1 MMNRKYEQQIRSN
14 IFLAVSTFFLLMTMG
29 SCSKELEAPDTLEI
43 SNVNPVV
50 RATGGTVSLDITSN
64 ATWKVG
70 NIDATWLN
78 IENETGTGDGQLHVS
93 YDENNTVE
101 PRTVEF
107 FIVTTKDGKYHKI
120 ELTQLATDPILELE
134 QQEIEVGSRSRTHEI
149 KLTTNIPVGG
159 ISIEVLY
166 EQEAE
171 ENWIANINVQAEALR
186 FQTVL
191 NTVEEERTATI
202 ILSYEDTSNEDVVEV
217 WDKITVTQMASGN
230 DGPPEVQTF
239 GYVKELPLGVID
251 ENISVMGNIVSTGT
265 SDNFRKD
272 TYIIQ
277 DENSFALAFEAT
289 GSLPLNKYDKVN
301 LLLDG
306 AQIETFEDGGV
317 SYRVI
322 KNISAANILTSES
335 DPSFLPKSLYMS
347 ELTDDHVLSL
357 VTLQDVEF
365 AIPHGG
371 YSNFHEFYVT
381 QSYGD
386 HATKHYPAPI
396 RDIQGSDMYLI
407 TNREVTYRRN
417 AVPKGS
423 GTITGLVVKIMDS
436 AYGDLGEYSI
446 RHLEESDIAINPNR
460 ANGFSEILVEW
471 ELEPTTGFPDGTP
484 NLPPTTGPV
493 GATLQKDE
501 GTGFYAANTLNGI
514 YLIAKYRGDK
524 PGDNT
529 IIDYSSYN
537 VNSWGTGRYWIMDN
551 VSTLGITSSLSLQFE
566 AISISGTGTGGG
578 PRDFAVEYSLD
589 GENWNRIASYQVM
602 GQIAAN
608 QVQNVT
614 AGLKMFTYSLPN
626 ELLDKPNIKIRL
638 MNINNTSVNGGSIA
652 IPGST
657 SRLGHF
663 SIRYNK

>member
-1 MMNRKYEQQIRSN
+1 MNKKYYQQIRLD
-14 IFLAVSTFFLLMTMG
+14 IFLAVSTFFLLMTIG

-43 SNVNPVV
+43 NNVNPVV
-50 RATGGTVSLDITSN
+50 RATGGAVSLDITSN

-134 QQEIEVGSRSRTHEI
+134 QQEMEVGSRSRTHEI
-149 KLTTNIPVGG
+149 KLNTNIPVGG

-166 EQEAE
+166 EREE
-171 ENWIANINVQAEALR
+171 DENWLANINVQAEVLR
-186 FQTVL
+186 FQTAL
-191 NTVEEERTATI
+191 NTLEEERTATI
-202 ILSYEDTSNEDVVEV
+202 ILSYEDTSNEDVEEV

-230 DGPPEVQTF
+230 DGPPEVQPF
-239 GYVKELPLGVID
+239 GYVKKLPLGVID

-265 SDNFRKD
+265 SDNFRKN

-277 DENSFALAFEAT
+277 DENSVALAFEAT

-322 KNISAANILTSES
+322 KGISAANILSREPDAGFSPRSVRMS
-335 DPSFLPKSLYMS
+335 DLTEDHLLSF
-347 ELTDDHVLSL
+347 

-365 AIPHGG
+365 AIPHGA
-371 YSNFHEFYVT
+371 YTNFHEFYVT
-381 QSYGD
+381 QSYAN

-396 RDIQGSDMYLI
+396 RDIHGDSMFLI
-407 TNREVTYRRN
+407 TNREVSYRRKSI
-417 AVPKGS
+417 PKGS

-436 AYGDLGEYSI
+436 AYGNLGEYAI
-446 RHLEESDIAINPNR
+446 RHLEESDIAVNPNQT
-460 ANGFSEILVEW
+460 NGFSEILVEW
-471 ELEPTTGFPDGTP
+471 EKAWVSGEFTDGV
-484 NLPPTTGPV
+484 NSLPPTIGPST
-493 GATLQKDE
+493 ATLQKDNSA
-501 GTGFYAANTLNGI
+501 GFHFSSAPGNGVF
-514 YLIAKYRGDK
+514 LIDKYRGNK

-529 IIDYSSYN
+529 VISRSAYN
-537 VNSWGTGRYWIMDN
+537 VNTWGTGRYWVMDN
-551 VSTLGITSSLSLQFE
+551 VSTLGINTSLSLQFE
-566 AISISGTGTGGG
+566 ANSSTNNG

-589 GENWNRIASYQVM
+589 GENWSRMGVYQLA

-608 QVQNVT
+608 VAQYVV
-614 AGLKMFTYSLPN
+614 AGYQMYTYKMPD
-626 ELLDKPNIKIRL
+626 ELLNKPNIKIRL
-638 MNINNTSVNGGSIA
+638 MNINNTAVNGSNMA
-652 IPGST
+652 IPGGT

-663 SIRYNK
+663 SIKYNK